1 MKTIEQNG
9 FIFEM
14 ESYKKLASEMGY
26 GTARFKEIVS
36 SEVEQNISPIEFRKN
51 NINNNLTFSDFTLD
65 VIIEIEQK
73 GEKYVLILRNTN
85 LNITFRIS
93 FPNKTEAIKFANHIM
108 SFKINSLMQHL
119 TKYIIQ

>member
-14 ESYKKLASEMGY
+14 ESYKKLASENGY
-26 GTARFKEIVS
+26 GTARFKEILS
-36 SEVEQNISPIEFRKN
+36 SEVKQNISPIEFRKN
-51 NINNNLTFSDFTLD
+51 NINNHLTFSDFILD

-73 GEKYVLILRNTN
+73 GEKYVLTLRNTN

-93 FPNKTEAIKFANHIM
+93 LPNEHEAIKFANHIM

-119 TKYIIQ
+119 NKYIIQ